1 MRNKKIILILL
12 SVILVVMAFLVAVK
26 IKDKNKDSEKIVKD
40 SIKFKEEYEK
50 LNNTTSP
57 KVTLKD
63 NNPFV
68 YADIKKV
75 VNTLKN
81 GTGIIYL
88 GFPKCPWC
96 RNAVN
101 VLQYINTDKILYLD
115 MTDVRDTYEVK
126 NGVLVKTKD
135 AEKEYYEMLDILKD
149 ILSDYEVVDNGVKY
163 QAGEKRIYVPLVIG
177 VLNGKIVGYHADTVD
192 LEGNQKPSDLLT
204 EKQKSKLKLIYD
216 EINSKVNSSSCDID
230 NNHGC

>member
-12 SVILVVMAFLVAVK
+12 AVILVVIASLLF
-26 IKDKNKDSEKIVKD
+26 IKLNSKEKENKSEAKD

-50 LNNTTSP
+50 LNNSTSP
-57 KVTLKD
+57 KVSLED
-63 NNPFV
+63 DNPFV
-68 YADIKKV
+68 YTDIKKIV
-75 VNTLKN
+75 STLKN

-115 MTDVRDTYEVK
+115 MTDIRDTYEVK
-126 NGVLVKTKD
+126 DGALVKTKD
-135 AEKEYYEMLDILKD
+135 AVKEYYEMLDILKD

-163 QAGEKRIYVPLVIG
+163 QTGEKRIYVPLVIG

-192 LEGNQKPSDLLT
+192 LEENQKPSDLLT
-204 EKQKSKLKLIYD
+204 EKQKSSLKLIYD

-230 NNHGC
+230 SDHGC

>member
-12 SVILVVMAFLVAVK
+12 AVILVVIASLLFIK
-26 IKDKNKDSEKIVKD
+26 INNKEKENKSEAKD
-40 SIKFKEEYEK
+40 SIKFKVEYEK
-50 LNNTTSP
+50 LNNSTSP
-57 KVTLKD
+57 KILLED
-63 NNPFV
+63 DNPFV
-68 YADIKKV
+68 YTDIKKIV
-75 VNTLKN
+75 STLKN
-81 GTGIIYL
+81 ETGIIYL

-126 NGVLVKTKD
+126 DGVLVKTKD
-135 AEKEYYEMLDILKD
+135 AVKEYYEMLDILKD
-149 ILSDYEVVDNGVKY
+149 ILNDYEVVDNGVKY
-163 QAGEKRIYVPLVIG
+163 QTGEKRIYVPLVIG

-192 LEGNQKPSDLLT
+192 LEENQKPSDLLT
-204 EKQKSKLKLIYD
+204 EKQKNSLKLIYD

-230 NNHGC
+230 SDHGC